1 MKKQILSCLVLI
13 LLAAAITGIASAE
26 DLYHFE
32 LTEAFNFSEETDNWF
47 IRISVPQIS
56 GMADE
61 EAQAD
66 LNAHFL
72 AVKDEML
79 EEYKLN
85 TDSAQQSI
93 AEGNEPHF
101 GYQYGYDIVTD
112 TDQFFVFRTSWY
124 FAAGSSTTL
133 NEYFNLDKQ
142 TGELL
147 SFDKHIV
154 TSPEAMASI
163 HDQIYEEMKAIN
175 ESGEGMFWLEDD
187 SLDVALGQTGNLN
200 HWYFNENGELVITF
214 DKYEVAPGAMGSPEF
229 VVTVK

>member
-1 MKKQILSCLVLI
+1 MKNKLFIAFI
-13 LLAAAITGIASAE
+13 LLALAAILTGVAAADE
-26 DLYHFE
+26 LYSFE
-32 LTEAFNFSEETDNWF
+32 LTEAEKIEEHDHNWYLN
-47 IRISVPQIS
+47 ISVPQIS

-61 EAQAD
+61 EVQAD

-85 TDSAQQSI
+85 TEAAQQSI